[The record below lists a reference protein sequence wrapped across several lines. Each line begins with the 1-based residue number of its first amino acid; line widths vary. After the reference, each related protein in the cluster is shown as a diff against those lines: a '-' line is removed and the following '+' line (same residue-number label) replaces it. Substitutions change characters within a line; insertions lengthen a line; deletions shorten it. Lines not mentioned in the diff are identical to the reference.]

1 MTQIVGKT
9 ECSFAIRF
17 ATGVMMEWDQ
27 EGIGSRGPVLPQW
40 GRESIRV
47 EVMLGLSLLKLS
59 RLSAL
64 HKAQMR
70 TRHRGVHVFFSLFNY
85 HNRKRQQQQC

>member
-1 MTQIVGKT
+1 MTQIVGKI

-27 EGIGSRGPVLPQW
+27 EGIGNRGPVLPQW
-40 GRESIRV
+40 GRKSIRMKV
-47 EVMLGLSLLKLS
+47 TLGLSLLKLS
-59 RLSAL
+59 RLSTL
-64 HKAQMR
+64 YKAQMR
-70 TRHRGVHVFFSLFNY
+70 TRHSVHVFFFSLFNY